1 MNGPMI
7 NTEFMINPLAPQTNE
22 ASSSASVIDEISEEG
37 SFLGCLLGALNGSE
51 AVAVEQGVATGKLQF
66 VSEEFREVLWTSM
79 EERLGYLPQNATPK
93 KNTQSGSQPNLLE
106 EILGALSDAGEN
118 EKQADLLTALI
129 KENTNENQAV
139 VRGGWNVDL
148 EGNENGLLTSKVVK
162 TAVNGDLIASEVTID
177 DSQKPTPK
185 VVKTVVNRDLIASE
199 VTIDDSQKPTP
210 GEGIARGS
218 SQGKA
223 VVDEALFPQTMKD
236 LAQRLQGNHEK
247 TPLAETLDRVL
258 LSDSALPEGKG
269 GMTQVMPAGEEMSHL
284 QLTEPS
290 ALGEGATTPNR
301 PVSALLGDG
310 LMAQVLESLNLRT
323 WRAGQRELRIQLQ
336 PPELG
341 RVDMK
346 IGLDNHQVVLKIHV
360 ENPFVK
366 DLIENNLAQLRQSLQ
381 DQGLRMDQCAVTV
394 SDHDEPGFGANDENP
409 TGSSGHASLVEGGE
423 IEESP
428 SERRYSAYLWGSD
441 LVNVFV

>member
-1 MNGPMI
+1 MI
-7 NTEFMINPLAPQTNE
+7 NTEFMINPLAPQTSE

-51 AVAVEQGVATGKLQF
+51 AVAVEEGVAAGKLQF
-66 VSEEFREVLWTSM
+66 VSEEFREILWTSM

-93 KNTQSGSQPNLLE
+93 ENTQSGSQPNLLA

-129 KENTNENQAV
+129 KENMNENQAV
-139 VRGGWNVDL
+139 VRGGWNVDP
-148 EGNENGLLTSKVVK
+148 EGNENGLPTSKVVK
-162 TAVNGDLIASEVTID
+162 TAVNGDLIASEVTMD
-177 DSQKPTPK
+177 DSPKPTLGEGIPRGPSQGK
-185 VVKTVVNRDLIASE
+185 AVVDE
-199 VTIDDSQKPTP
+199 VFSAPKPTL

-301 PVSALLGDG
+301 PVSAFLGDG

-394 SDHDEPGFGANDENP
+394 SDHDRPGFGANDENP